1 MLEAV
6 VARLSAEEQRVR
18 PVPTWECVSSRS
30 RRGLLSLGREPTIAI
45 RHGRV
50 HAGRKAPLV
59 KVLRSLLWRGHP
71 RIDSR
76 AFIGRCRRGGGCAL
90 ARRTAGA
97 GWAEWAIGFH
107 GGESGPLET
116 TATVVAPAR
125 SAAGGAV
132 QETKSADPLIASLDL
147 FASTE
152 SSVHSYR
159 NPLTRE
165 PQLRPPRAAQKGQY
179 GWKKPYDCSTMGV
192 P

>member
-76 AFIGRCRRGGGCAL
+76 AFVGRCRRGGGCAL

-116 TATVVAPAR
+116 TATVEAPAR
-125 SAAGGAV
+125 SAAAPSRRRKV
-132 QETKSADPLIASLDL
+132 RTL
-147 FASTE
+147 
-152 SSVHSYR
+152 VR
-159 NPLTRE
+159 NTCLHLMKVACTPTATPLTRE